1 MLETETLGPCLV
13 LKLKRE
19 PHGPPWPHNDY
30 APVMKSILNIVLW
43 KYISD
48 GNCYYFT
55 LLVNENSSTAT
66 TLALEILLS
75 TTEQNLAG
83 MRIMVIMTLELAM

>member
-1 MLETETLGPCLV
+1 MP
-13 LKLKRE
+13 
-19 PHGPPWPHNDY
+19 PHPPPRPPNDY
-30 APVMKSILNIVLW
+30 APVMKSILNTVLW

-83 MRIMVIMTLELAM
+83 MRIMVIMTLELTV